1 VPPLTPYL
9 VTDWHDP
16 ATGARGW
23 FVIDR
28 LVGGM
33 CSGGIRMRPGVTVD
47 EVTQLARTMSHK
59 MAVLDIPYGGAKSGI
74 DCDPASPEAPAVLR
88 GFIEAIRPFIAE
100 RYATGADLGTG

>member
-1 VPPLTPYL
+1 MSE
-9 VTDWHDP
+9 WHDQ
-16 ATGARGW
+16 ASGARGW

-59 MAVLDIPYGGAKSGI
+59 MAILDIPYGGAKSGI
-74 DCDPASPEAPAVLR
+74 DWDPASA
-88 GFIEAIRPFIAE
+88 
-100 RYATGADLGTG
+100 